1 MIVSASAPSA
11 LPVPLVSLAASDPKE
26 GNASKSTLFKNVFD
40 SLTLFQDP
48 GHEGGAQEEGGSVPN
63 SLRKKELPADQSSG
77 TEAAGVPQVPILPKI
92 PSQPPPSL
100 MLPQPAHAAVAGNDV
115 APEQKTELPA
125 TSARGQSDGE
135 AAVNNLPEPAAAP
148 MRYLPASYSPAAS
161 NVLADGPSAEPAAPI
176 SVSAPAVKPA
186 PTKAQ
191 AAARAPFFTQPGAKP
206 TAVQRTALASA
217 QAEAPRS
224 ILKTEPTET
233 QATARTALAI
243 QPGVQPTDA
252 RSTLTAEPAETQATA
267 RTPLATQTGAK
278 PTASRQL
285 AAVATDPSDA
295 PRSIAK
301 PAEAES
307 VSRPPEPASDESA
320 KQKTHQT
327 PVGHPAGA
335 APQTSL
341 PIRASGPVAE
351 PVPNF
356 AAAKPDLSGRNEN
369 QSSVAIEARAEGR
382 APAANSSASAIKSP
396 GRTTRPDSK
405 PLQAKYSAN
414 GPTASPQPTPAPVP
428 SVTPA
433 PASPSD
439 APTTPSANAS
449 AQDPAPEQKTA
460 RASIVSDTAAATSA
474 PASGPAPLSV
484 AHDVMN
490 QAPEALNSASG
501 AQHEAWPITSAPKTP
516 LQPQAENF
524 AFAVRMLGLE
534 TSPRHSP
541 LTESKMSVTAS
552 ETRASQPNTPVTR
565 PQSVASQPRLPQSQ
579 TSSDSRR
586 EAQPAVN
593 QTERPDTGGH
603 EPSHLVEPQQ
613 TLGVTAHWN
622 DAAVFQAPT
631 HGSIEAAPEPVQA
644 GRPDLPLAAQE
655 SHLLA
660 PELPKTSA
668 SSQILLHLTGND
680 QSSAA
685 IRVADRAGSVNVSV
699 HASDPVLQRVAPV

>member
-1 MIVSASAPSA
+1 MS
-11 LPVPLVSLAASDPKE
+11 
-26 GNASKSTLFKNVFD
+26 
-40 SLTLFQDP
+40 
-48 GHEGGAQEEGGSVPN
+48 
-63 SLRKKELPADQSSG
+63 
-77 TEAAGVPQVPILPKI
+77 
-92 PSQPPPSL
+92 
-100 MLPQPAHAAVAGNDV
+100 
-115 APEQKTELPA
+115 
-125 TSARGQSDGE
+125 
-135 AAVNNLPEPAAAP
+135 
-148 MRYLPASYSPAAS
+148 
-161 NVLADGPSAEPAAPI
+161 
-176 SVSAPAVKPA
+176 
-186 PTKAQ
+186 
-191 AAARAPFFTQPGAKP
+191 
-206 TAVQRTALASA
+206 
-217 QAEAPRS
+217 
-224 ILKTEPTET
+224 
-233 QATARTALAI
+233 
-243 QPGVQPTDA
+243 
-252 RSTLTAEPAETQATA
+252 
-267 RTPLATQTGAK
+267 
-278 PTASRQL
+278 
-285 AAVATDPSDA
+285 VATDPADA
-295 PRSIAK
+295 PRSIVK

-356 AAAKPDLSGRNEN
+356 AAAKPDLSGRNEQ

-541 LTESKMSVTAS
+541 LTESKTSVTAS
-552 ETRASQPNTPVTR
+552 ETRASQPKTPVTR
-565 PQSVASQPRLPQSQ
+565 PQSVASQPRPLQNQ

-586 EAQPAVN
+586 ETQPAVN
-593 QTERPDTGGH
+593 QTERSDTGGH

-613 TLGVTAHWN
+613 TPGVTAHWN
-622 DAAVFQAPT
+622 DAAVFQAPM

-644 GRPDLPLAAQE
+644 ARPDLPLAAQE

-668 SSQILLHLTGND
+668 SSQILLHLDGQRSILRGD
-680 QSSAA
+680 SSSRSSRIGERIA
-685 IRVADRAGSVNVSV
+685 V
-699 HASDPVLQRVAPV
+699 HASDPVLRESLQSNLGDLSDQLSSQGWRADVMKPALVAAQSGGQHDSHAGGESSSGPQQSFSGDRQGAKRTPRNGGQLATGIRPAHFGRQTPIQEETDNAVTWPIRLNRGIQVQAHAQAAPTECHQRHRANSSSTSANGVGSLTSESTFLQLLVAQIQNQDPLNPTDSIQFVGQLVQYSELEQLMGINQGVQTLTGAPHVYDAANANNQTLRRRTTQAI

>member
-1 MIVSASAPSA
+1 M
-11 LPVPLVSLAASDPKE
+11 
-26 GNASKSTLFKNVFD
+26 
-40 SLTLFQDP
+40 
-48 GHEGGAQEEGGSVPN
+48 
-63 SLRKKELPADQSSG
+63 
-77 TEAAGVPQVPILPKI
+77 
-92 PSQPPPSL
+92 
-100 MLPQPAHAAVAGNDV
+100 
-115 APEQKTELPA
+115 
-125 TSARGQSDGE
+125 
-135 AAVNNLPEPAAAP
+135 
-148 MRYLPASYSPAAS
+148 
-161 NVLADGPSAEPAAPI
+161 
-176 SVSAPAVKPA
+176 
-186 PTKAQ
+186 
-191 AAARAPFFTQPGAKP
+191 
-206 TAVQRTALASA
+206 
-217 QAEAPRS
+217 
-224 ILKTEPTET
+224 
-233 QATARTALAI
+233 
-243 QPGVQPTDA
+243 
-252 RSTLTAEPAETQATA
+252 
-267 RTPLATQTGAK
+267 
-278 PTASRQL
+278 
-285 AAVATDPSDA
+285 
-295 PRSIAK
+295 
-301 PAEAES
+301 
-307 VSRPPEPASDESA
+307 
-320 KQKTHQT
+320 
-327 PVGHPAGA
+327 GHPAGA

-369 QSSVAIEARAEGR
+369 QQGSVAIEARAEGQ

-414 GPTASPQPTPAPVP
+414 GPTASPQSAPVPVP

-439 APTTPSANAS
+439 ALSTPPANATP
-449 AQDPAPEQKTA
+449 QDGAPEQKTA
-460 RASIVSDTAAATSA
+460 RPSIVSDTAAATSA
-474 PASGPAPLSV
+474 PTSGLAPLSV
-484 AHDVMN
+484 AHNVMN
-490 QAPEALNSASG
+490 QAPEALNSASI
-501 AQHEAWPITSAPKTP
+501 AQHQTWPITPAPKTP

-541 LTESKMSVTAS
+541 LTESKTSVTAS
-552 ETRASQPNTPVTR
+552 ETGASQPKTPVTR
-565 PQSVASQPRLPQSQ
+565 FQSVASQPRPLQSQ
-579 TSSDSRR
+579 TSSDSRH
-586 EAQPAVN
+586 ETQPAVN
-593 QTERPDTGGH
+593 QTERSDTGGH

-699 HASDPVLQRVAPV
+699 HASDPVLRESLRSNLGDLSNQLSSQGWRADVLKSASIAAHAGGQQDSHAGGERSSSQQQSNGGDRQPQRERRANGGQWQQELEQHTTGGSAHPGGNE